1 MYGLSTGN
9 KWLKTQVWDLDVKP
23 EGFSVRELGTR
34 GVALSGL
41 KSLSSFGFRV
51 SGLQDMGICW
61 GRESKGAVAA
71 KIHRAGCTNVRDVA
85 KLRAWG
91 AGTRMRRVRALGLA
105 AWGLGGFRIQG
116 LWLRASGFRVGF
128 RFNPKRLK
136 PRRKTLELLNGLRR
150 I

>member
-1 MYGLSTGN
+1 MSCTAYQREINGSRRKFGILPS
-9 KWLKTQVWDLDVKP
+9 KP

-51 SGLQDMGICW
+51 SGLQDMGICR

-105 AWGLGGFRIQG
+105 AWVLGGLGFKAYGF
-116 LWLRASGFRVGF
+116 
-128 RFNPKRLK
+128 
-136 PRRKTLELLNGLRR
+136 GLRVSGSGSGSTPND
-150 I
+150 